1 MTKESR
7 THKSLL
13 NAKVN
18 LTFYLLS
25 LLLSFFSRKVFLDHL
40 GADFIGLTGTLQNI
54 LGFLNL
60 AELGVGASV
69 SYALYQ
75 PIAKGNR
82 EEISRIVSVFGCLY
96 RYIGCFVL
104 AAGIIVSAFF
114 PFMFQHTIFE
124 LGIIYFAF
132 FSLLTSSLIGY
143 FINYRSI
150 LLYADQKNYV
160 VTAYFQTAI
169 LIKTLVQ
176 MGLVCYTANLYL
188 WVSIELVYSFIHATI
203 LNWKIRR
210 TYPWLTAS
218 AAVGNRVRS
227 QYPEIVQKTKQVFV
241 HKMKDFLIQQSDQIM
256 IFAFV
261 SLKMVAYYSNYIL
274 VIGRIT
280 MLFTTMIGGIGAG
293 VGNLIAEGDK
303 EKIQRVF
310 GEMLFTHYVIA
321 GIVVFA
327 IYQGI
332 QPFIYLWLGQE
343 YLLSHPILILLLVN
357 AFIMLSRGAVDTF
370 NTACGNYHDTWSAW
384 VEAGIN
390 ISVTIFSC
398 IQWGLAGV
406 LIGKIASLV
415 PIIVIWKPLFLYR
428 TSFKRS
434 IWHYWKTAA
443 LTWLGFAIAFGI
455 ASYSSRLLPFD
466 PYHDFMQWTSYCVSL
481 TAFFVLLYVITLFL
495 FTQGAKDMT
504 HRVINTMLKNNR
516 MS

>member
-18 LTFYLLS
+18 LVFYFLALIV
-25 LLLSFFSRKVFLDHL
+25 SFFSRKIFLDHL
-40 GADFIGLTGTLQNI
+40 GADFMGLTGTLQNI

-75 PIAKGNR
+75 PIAKGNK
-82 EEISRIVSVFGCLY
+82 EEINRIVSVFGCLY
-96 RYIGCFVL
+96 RYIGGFVL

-114 PFMFQHTIFE
+114 PLMFRHTIFE
-124 LGIIYFAF
+124 LGIVYFAF
-132 FSLLTSSLIGY
+132 FSFLTSSLIGY

-150 LLYADQKNYV
+150 LLYADQKHYV

-169 LIKTLVQ
+169 LTKTLVQ
-176 MGLVCYTANLYL
+176 MALVYYTANLYL
-188 WVSIELVYSFIHATI
+188 WVSIELAYGFIHATI
-203 LNWKIRR
+203 LNWKIRQ
-210 TYPWLTAS
+210 TYPWL
-218 AAVGNRVRS
+218 AANAKIGKQVRS

-241 HKMKDFLIQQSDQIM
+241 HKMKDFLLQQSDQIL

-261 SLKMVAYYSNYIL
+261 SLKMVAYYGNYTL
-274 VIGRIT
+274 VIGRLT
-280 MLFTTMIGGIGAG
+280 MLFTTMMGGIVAG

-327 IYQGI
+327 VYQGI
-332 QPFIYLWLGQE
+332 QPFICLWLGEE

-370 NTACGNYHDTWSAW
+370 NVAFGNYHDTWSAW
-384 VEAGIN
+384 VEGGIN

-398 IQWGLAGV
+398 IHWGLAGV
-406 LIGKIASLV
+406 LIGKTASLV

-434 IWHYWKTAA
+434 IWHYWKNVT
-443 LTWLGFAIAFGI
+443 LMLLCFAIAFAVSAAI
-455 ASYSSRLLPFD
+455 ARLIPID
-466 PYHDFMQWTSYCVSL
+466 PYQGFLPWTAYCLISTSL
-481 TAFFVLLYVITLFL
+481 FSAIYVANLYISTE
-495 FTQGAKDMT
+495 GARSMV
-504 HRVINTMLKNNR
+504 RR
-516 MS
+516 MIKR

>member
-18 LTFYLLS
+18 LVFYFLALIV
-25 LLLSFFSRKVFLDHL
+25 SFFSRKIFLDHL

-75 PIAKGNR
+75 PIAKGDK

-96 RYIGCFVL
+96 RYIGGFVL
-104 AAGIIVSAFF
+104 AAGIVVSAFF
-114 PFMFQHTIFE
+114 PVIFRHTIFE
-124 LGIIYFAF
+124 MGIIYFAF
-132 FSLLTSSLIGY
+132 FSFLTSSLIGY
-143 FINYRSI
+143 FVNYRSI

-160 VTAYFQTAI
+160 VTAYFQTAM
-169 LIKTLVQ
+169 LVKLLVQ
-176 MGLVCYTANLYL
+176 MALVYHTGNLYL
-188 WVSIELVYSFIHATI
+188 WVAIELVYGFIYASI
-203 LNWKIRR
+203 LNWKIRK
-210 TYPWLTAS
+210 TYPWLSSNVAL
-218 AAVGNRVRS
+218 GRRLRG
-227 QYPEIVQKTKQVFV
+227 QYPEIVRKTKQVFV
-241 HKMKDFLIQQSDQIM
+241 HKMKDFLLQQSDQIL

-261 SLKMVAYYSNYIL
+261 SLKMVAYYGNYTL
-274 VIGRIT
+274 VIGRLT
-280 MLFTTMIGGIGAG
+280 MLFTTMMGGIVAG

-327 IYQGI
+327 VYQGI
-332 QPFIYLWLGQE
+332 QPFICLWLGDK

-370 NTACGNYHDTWSAW
+370 NVAFGNYHDTWSAW
-384 VEAGIN
+384 VEGGIN

-398 IQWGLAGV
+398 IHWGLAGV

-428 TSFKRS
+428 TSFHRS
-434 IWHYWKTAA
+434 IWHYWKNVT
-443 LTWLGFAIAFGI
+443 LMLLCFAIAF
-455 ASYSSRLLPFD
+455 AVSSAVARILPID
-466 PYHDFMQWTSYCVSL
+466 PYQGFLPWTAYCLISTSL
-481 TAFFVLLYVITLFL
+481 FSAIYVATLYISTE
-495 FTQGAKDMT
+495 GARSMV
-504 HRVINTMLKNNR
+504 RR
-516 MS
+516 MIKR

>member
-1 MTKESR
+1 MHHHKKAMTKESR

-25 LLLSFFSRKVFLDHL
+25 LLLSFFSRKMFLDHL
-40 GADFIGLTGTLQNI
+40 GADFIGLTGTLGNI

-96 RYIGCFVL
+96 RYIGYFVL

-114 PFMFQHTIFE
+114 PLMFQHTIFE

-188 WVSIELVYSFIHATI
+188 WVSIELVYSFIHASI
-203 LNWKIRR
+203 LNWKIQQA
-210 TYPWLTAS
+210 YPWLTAS
-218 AAVGNRVRS
+218 AAVGNKVRS

-241 HKMKDFLIQQSDQIM
+241 HKMKDFLLLQSDQIL

-261 SLKMVAYYSNYIL
+261 SLKMVAYYGNYTL
-274 VIGRIT
+274 VVGRIT
-280 MLFTTMIGGIGAG
+280 MLFTTMMGGIVAG
-293 VGNLIAEGDK
+293 VGNLVAEGDRQK
-303 EKIQRVF
+303 TYSVF
-310 GEMLFTHYVIA
+310 WELVFVHYMIA
-321 GIVVFA
+321 GIVVFGVF
-327 IYQGI
+327 IGV
-332 QPFIYLWLGQE
+332 QPFISLWLGNQ
-343 YLLSHPILILLLVN
+343 YLLSPTIVALLLLHT
-357 AFIMLSRGAVDTF
+357 FIMLSRGAVDTF

-384 VEAGIN
+384 VEGIIN
-390 ISVTIFSC
+390 ILVTLVTCSL
-398 IQWGLAGV
+398 WGLPGV
-406 LIGKIASLV
+406 LLGKIASLI

-428 TSFKRS
+428 TSFHRS
-434 IWHYWKTAA
+434 IWHYWKTIL
-443 LTWLGFAIAFGI
+443 LTLAGFSIAFL
-455 ASYSSRLLPFD
+455 AAFSCARLLPLN
-466 PYHDFMQWTSYCVSL
+466 PYQGFPQWAGYCLIL
-481 TAFFVLLYVITLFL
+481 TALFTLLYFL
-495 FTQGAKDMT
+495 SLLILNPGAK
-504 HRVINTMLKNNR
+504 TMLQR
-516 MS
+516 ICRW

>member
-18 LTFYLLS
+18 LVFYFLALIV
-25 LLLSFFSRKVFLDHL
+25 SFFSRKIFLDHL
-40 GADFIGLTGTLQNI
+40 GADFMGLTGTLQNI

-75 PIAKGNR
+75 PIAKGNK
-82 EEISRIVSVFGCLY
+82 EEINRIVSVFGCLY
-96 RYIGCFVL
+96 RYIGGFVL

-114 PFMFQHTIFE
+114 PLMFRHTIFE
-124 LGIIYFAF
+124 LGIVYFAF
-132 FSLLTSSLIGY
+132 FSFLTSSLIGY

-150 LLYADQKNYV
+150 LLYADQKHYV

-169 LIKTLVQ
+169 LTKTLVQ
-176 MGLVCYTANLYL
+176 MALVYYTANLYL
-188 WVSIELVYSFIHATI
+188 WVSIELAYGFIHATI
-203 LNWKIRR
+203 LNWKIRQ
-210 TYPWLTAS
+210 TYPWL
-218 AAVGNRVRS
+218 AANAKIGKQVRS

-241 HKMKDFLIQQSDQIM
+241 HKMKDFLLQQSDQIL

-261 SLKMVAYYSNYIL
+261 SLKMVAYYGNYTL
-274 VIGRIT
+274 VIGRLT
-280 MLFTTMIGGIGAG
+280 MLFTTMMGGIVAG

-327 IYQGI
+327 VYQGI
-332 QPFIYLWLGQE
+332 QPFICLWLGEE

-370 NTACGNYHDTWSAW
+370 NVAFGNYHDTWSAW
-384 VEAGIN
+384 VEGGIN

-398 IQWGLAGV
+398 IHWGLAGV

-434 IWHYWKTAA
+434 IWHYWKNVT
-443 LTWLGFAIAFGI
+443 LMLLCFAIAFAVSAAI
-455 ASYSSRLLPFD
+455 ARLIPID
-466 PYHDFMQWTSYCVSL
+466 PYQGFLPWTAYCLISTSL
-481 TAFFVLLYVITLFL
+481 FSAIYVATLYISTE
-495 FTQGAKDMT
+495 GARSMV
-504 HRVINTMLKNNR
+504 RR
-516 MS
+516 MIKR

>member
-18 LTFYLLS
+18 LVFYFLALIV
-25 LLLSFFSRKVFLDHL
+25 SFFSRKIFLDHL
-40 GADFIGLTGTLQNI
+40 GADFMGLTGTLQNI

-75 PIAKGNR
+75 PIAKGNK
-82 EEISRIVSVFGCLY
+82 EEINRIVSVFGCLY
-96 RYIGCFVL
+96 RYIGGFVL

-114 PFMFQHTIFE
+114 PLMFRHTIFE
-124 LGIIYFAF
+124 LGIVYFAF
-132 FSLLTSSLIGY
+132 FSFLTSSLIGY

-150 LLYADQKNYV
+150 LLYADQKHYV

-169 LIKTLVQ
+169 LTKTLVQ
-176 MGLVCYTANLYL
+176 MALVYYTANLYL
-188 WVSIELVYSFIHATI
+188 WVSIELAYGFIHATI
-203 LNWKIRR
+203 LNWKIRQ
-210 TYPWLTAS
+210 TYPWL
-218 AAVGNRVRS
+218 AANAKIGKQVRS

-241 HKMKDFLIQQSDQIM
+241 HKMKDFLLQQSDQIL

-261 SLKMVAYYSNYIL
+261 SLKMVAYYGNYTL
-274 VIGRIT
+274 VIGRLT
-280 MLFTTMIGGIGAG
+280 MLFTTMMGGIVAG

-327 IYQGI
+327 VYQGI
-332 QPFIYLWLGQE
+332 QPFICLWLGEE

-370 NTACGNYHDTWSAW
+370 NVAFGNYHDTWSAW
-384 VEAGIN
+384 VEGGIN

-398 IQWGLAGV
+398 IHWGLAGV

-428 TSFKRS
+428 TSFHRS
-434 IWHYWKTAA
+434 IWHYWKNVT
-443 LTWLGFAIAFGI
+443 LMLLCFAIAFAVSAAI
-455 ASYSSRLLPFD
+455 ARLIPIE
-466 PYHDFMQWTSYCVSL
+466 PYHGFLPWAAYCLISTSLFSAIYV
-481 TAFFVLLYVITLFL
+481 ANLYISTE
-495 FTQGAKDMT
+495 GARSMV
-504 HRVINTMLKNNR
+504 RR
-516 MS
+516 MIKR

>member
-1 MTKESR
+1 MSKESR

-25 LLLSFFSRKVFLDHL
+25 LLLSFFSRKMFLDHL
-40 GADFIGLTGTLQNI
+40 GADFIGLTGTLGNI

-96 RYIGCFVL
+96 RFIGCFVL

-114 PFMFQHTIFE
+114 PLMFQHTIFE

-203 LNWKIRR
+203 LNWKIRQ

-241 HKMKDFLIQQSDQIM
+241 HKIKDFLLQQSDQIM

-261 SLKMVAYYSNYIL
+261 SLKMVAYYGNYTL
-274 VIGRIT
+274 VIGRLT
-280 MLFTTMIGGIGAG
+280 MLFTTMMGGIVAG

-357 AFIMLSRGAVDTF
+357 AFIMLSRGTVDTF
-370 NTACGNYHDTWSAW
+370 NMAYGNYHDIWSAW

-398 IQWGLAGV
+398 IQWGVAGV
-406 LIGKIASLV
+406 LIG
-415 PIIVIWKPLFLYR
+415 
-428 TSFKRS
+428 
-434 IWHYWKTAA
+434 
-443 LTWLGFAIAFGI
+443 
-455 ASYSSRLLPFD
+455 
-466 PYHDFMQWTSYCVSL
+466 
-481 TAFFVLLYVITLFL
+481 
-495 FTQGAKDMT
+495 
-504 HRVINTMLKNNR
+504 
-516 MS
+516 

>member
-18 LTFYLLS
+18 LVFYFLALIV
-25 LLLSFFSRKVFLDHL
+25 SFFSRKIFLDHL

-75 PIAKGNR
+75 PIAKGDK

-96 RYIGCFVL
+96 RYIGGFVL
-104 AAGIIVSAFF
+104 AAGIVVSAFF
-114 PFMFQHTIFE
+114 PVIFRHTIFE
-124 LGIIYFAF
+124 MGIIYFAF
-132 FSLLTSSLIGY
+132 FSFLTSSLIGY
-143 FINYRSI
+143 FVNYRSI

-160 VTAYFQTAI
+160 VTAYFQTAM
-169 LIKTLVQ
+169 LVKLLVQ
-176 MGLVCYTANLYL
+176 MALVYHTGNLYL
-188 WVSIELVYSFIHATI
+188 WVAIELVYGFIYASI
-203 LNWKIRR
+203 LNWKIRK
-210 TYPWLTAS
+210 TYPWLSSNVAL
-218 AAVGNRVRS
+218 GRRLRG
-227 QYPEIVQKTKQVFV
+227 QYPEIVRKTKQVFV
-241 HKMKDFLIQQSDQIM
+241 HKMKDFLLQQSDQIL

-261 SLKMVAYYSNYIL
+261 SLKMVAYYGNYTL
-274 VIGRIT
+274 VIGRLT
-280 MLFTTMIGGIGAG
+280 MLFTTMMGGIVAG

-327 IYQGI
+327 VYQGI
-332 QPFIYLWLGQE
+332 QPFICLWLGDK

-370 NTACGNYHDTWSAW
+370 NVAFGNYHDTWSAW
-384 VEAGIN
+384 VEGGIN

-398 IQWGLAGV
+398 IHWGLAGV

-434 IWHYWKTAA
+434 IWHYWKNVT
-443 LTWLGFAIAFGI
+443 LMLLCFAIAF
-455 ASYSSRLLPFD
+455 AVSSAVARILPID
-466 PYHDFMQWTSYCVSL
+466 PYQGFLPWTAYCLISTSL
-481 TAFFVLLYVITLFL
+481 FSAIYVATLYISTE
-495 FTQGAKDMT
+495 GARSMV
-504 HRVINTMLKNNR
+504 RR
-516 MS
+516 MIKR

>member
-1 MTKESR
+1 MSKESR

-40 GADFIGLTGTLQNI
+40 GADFIGLTGTLGNI

-114 PFMFQHTIFE
+114 LLMFQHTIFE

-160 VTAYFQTAI
+160 VTACFQTTI

-203 LNWKIRR
+203 LNWKIRQ
-210 TYPWLTAS
+210 TYPWL
-218 AAVGNRVRS
+218 AAHATVGKQVRHR
-227 QYPEIVQKTKQVFV
+227 YPEIVRKTKQVFV
-241 HKMKDFLIQQSDQIM
+241 HKIKDFLLLQSDQIL
-256 IFAFV
+256 IFAFA
-261 SLKMVAYYSNYIL
+261 SLKMVAYYGNYTLI
-274 VIGRIT
+274 ITRIT
-280 MLFTTMIGGIGAG
+280 LLFNTMMGGVLAG

-303 EKIQRVF
+303 QKIYRVF
-310 GEMLFTHYVIA
+310 WEMLFVHYLVA
-321 GIVVFA
+321 GIIVFA
-327 IYQGI
+327 VYQGI
-332 QPFIYLWLGQE
+332 QPFICLWLGEE
-343 YLLSHPILILLLVN
+343 YLLSSTILLLLLVN
-357 AFIMLSRGAVDTF
+357 TFIMLSRGAVDLF
-370 NTACGNYHDTWSAW
+370 NNGYGNYHDTWSAW
-384 VEAGIN
+384 VEGVFN
-390 ISVTIFSC
+390 ISVTLITC
-398 IQWGLAGV
+398 YLWGLPGV

-428 TSFKRS
+428 AGFKRS
-434 IWHYWKTAA
+434 IGHYWKNVG
-443 LTWLGFAIAFGI
+443 LTMACFACSFVV
-455 ASYSSRLLPFD
+455 ASGCARLLPLN
-466 PYHDFMQWTSYCVSL
+466 PYHSFMEWVGYCLIL
-481 TAFFVLLYVITLFL
+481 TALFSLLYLSSLLLLTE
-495 FTQGAKDMT
+495 GARNMVQ
-504 HRVINTMLKNNR
+504 RVLR
-516 MS
+516 R

>member
-1 MTKESR
+1 
-7 THKSLL
+7 
-13 NAKVN
+13 
-18 LTFYLLS
+18 
-25 LLLSFFSRKVFLDHL
+25 
-40 GADFIGLTGTLQNI
+40 
-54 LGFLNL
+54 
-60 AELGVGASV
+60 
-69 SYALYQ
+69 
-75 PIAKGNR
+75 
-82 EEISRIVSVFGCLY
+82 
-96 RYIGCFVL
+96 
-104 AAGIIVSAFF
+104 
-114 PFMFQHTIFE
+114 MFQHTIFE

-176 MGLVCYTANLYL
+176 MGLVCYIANLYL

-203 LNWKIRR
+203 LNWKIRQ

-218 AAVGNRVRS
+218 AAVGNRERS

-241 HKMKDFLIQQSDQIM
+241 HKIKDFLLQQSDQIL

-261 SLKMVAYYSNYIL
+261 SLKMVAYYGNYTL
-274 VIGRIT
+274 VVGRLT
-280 MLFTTMIGGIGAG
+280 MLFTTMMGGIVAG
-293 VGNLIAEGDK
+293 VGNLVAEGDK

-343 YLLSHPILILLLVN
+343 YLLSHPILILLLTN
-357 AFIMLSRGAVDTF
+357 AFIMLSRGTVDTF
-370 NTACGNYHDTWSAW
+370 NMAYGNYHDTWSAW

-390 ISVTIFSC
+390 ISVTILSC

-415 PIIVIWKPLFLYR
+415 PIIVI
-428 TSFKRS
+428 
-434 IWHYWKTAA
+434 
-443 LTWLGFAIAFGI
+443 
-455 ASYSSRLLPFD
+455 
-466 PYHDFMQWTSYCVSL
+466 
-481 TAFFVLLYVITLFL
+481 
-495 FTQGAKDMT
+495 
-504 HRVINTMLKNNR
+504 
-516 MS
+516 

>member
-18 LTFYLLS
+18 LVFYFLALIV
-25 LLLSFFSRKVFLDHL
+25 SFFSRKIFLDHL
-40 GADFIGLTGTLQNI
+40 GADFMGLTGTLQNI

-75 PIAKGNR
+75 PIAKGNK
-82 EEISRIVSVFGCLY
+82 EEINRIVSVFGCLY
-96 RYIGCFVL
+96 RYIGGFVL

-114 PFMFQHTIFE
+114 PLMFRHTIFE
-124 LGIIYFAF
+124 LGIVYFAF
-132 FSLLTSSLIGY
+132 FSFLTSSLIGY

-150 LLYADQKNYV
+150 LLYADQKHYV

-169 LIKTLVQ
+169 LTKTLVQ
-176 MGLVCYTANLYL
+176 MALVYYTANLYL
-188 WVSIELVYSFIHATI
+188 WVSIELAYGFIHATI
-203 LNWKIRR
+203 LNWKIRQ
-210 TYPWLTAS
+210 TYPWL
-218 AAVGNRVRS
+218 AANAKIGKQVRS

-241 HKMKDFLIQQSDQIM
+241 HKMKDFLLQQSDQIL

-261 SLKMVAYYSNYIL
+261 SLKMVAYYGNYTL
-274 VIGRIT
+274 VIGRLT
-280 MLFTTMIGGIGAG
+280 MLFTTMMGGIVAG

-327 IYQGI
+327 VYQGI
-332 QPFIYLWLGQE
+332 QPFICLWLGEE
-343 YLLSHPILILLLVN
+343 YLLRHPILILLLVN

-370 NTACGNYHDTWSAW
+370 NVAFGNYHDTWSAW
-384 VEAGIN
+384 VEGGIN

-398 IQWGLAGV
+398 IHWGLAGV

-428 TSFKRS
+428 TSFHRS
-434 IWHYWKTAA
+434 IWHYWKNVT
-443 LTWLGFAIAFGI
+443 LMLLCFAIAFAVSAAI
-455 ASYSSRLLPFD
+455 ARLIPID
-466 PYHDFMQWTSYCVSL
+466 PYQGFLPWTAYCLISTSL
-481 TAFFVLLYVITLFL
+481 FSAIYVATLYISTE
-495 FTQGAKDMT
+495 GARSMV
-504 HRVINTMLKNNR
+504 RR
-516 MS
+516 MIKR

>member
-1 MTKESR
+1 MSKESR

-25 LLLSFFSRKVFLDHL
+25 LLLSFFSRKMFLNHL

-82 EEISRIVSVFGCLY
+82 DEICRIVSVFGSLY
-96 RYIGCFVL
+96 RYIGGFVL

-114 PFMFQHTIFE
+114 PLMFQHTIFE

-203 LNWKIRR
+203 LNWKIRQ

-241 HKMKDFLIQQSDQIM
+241 HKIKDFLLLQSD
-256 IFAFV
+256 
-261 SLKMVAYYSNYIL
+261 
-274 VIGRIT
+274 
-280 MLFTTMIGGIGAG
+280 
-293 VGNLIAEGDK
+293 
-303 EKIQRVF
+303 
-310 GEMLFTHYVIA
+310 
-321 GIVVFA
+321 
-327 IYQGI
+327 
-332 QPFIYLWLGQE
+332 
-343 YLLSHPILILLLVN
+343 
-357 AFIMLSRGAVDTF
+357 
-370 NTACGNYHDTWSAW
+370 
-384 VEAGIN
+384 
-390 ISVTIFSC
+390 
-398 IQWGLAGV
+398 
-406 LIGKIASLV
+406 
-415 PIIVIWKPLFLYR
+415 
-428 TSFKRS
+428 
-434 IWHYWKTAA
+434 
-443 LTWLGFAIAFGI
+443 
-455 ASYSSRLLPFD
+455 
-466 PYHDFMQWTSYCVSL
+466 
-481 TAFFVLLYVITLFL
+481 
-495 FTQGAKDMT
+495 
-504 HRVINTMLKNNR
+504 
-516 MS
+516 

>member
-18 LTFYLLS
+18 LVFYFLALIV
-25 LLLSFFSRKVFLDHL
+25 SFFSRKIFLDHL
-40 GADFIGLTGTLQNI
+40 GADFMGLTGTLQNI

-75 PIAKGNR
+75 PIAKGNK
-82 EEISRIVSVFGCLY
+82 EEINRIVSVFGCLY
-96 RYIGCFVL
+96 RYIGGFVL

-114 PFMFQHTIFE
+114 PLMFRHTIFE
-124 LGIIYFAF
+124 LGIVYFAF
-132 FSLLTSSLIGY
+132 FSFLTSSLIGY

-150 LLYADQKNYV
+150 LLYADQKHYV

-169 LIKTLVQ
+169 LTKTLVQ
-176 MGLVCYTANLYL
+176 MALVYYTANLYL
-188 WVSIELVYSFIHATI
+188 WVSIELAYGFIHATI
-203 LNWKIRR
+203 LNRKIRQ
-210 TYPWLTAS
+210 TYPWL
-218 AAVGNRVRS
+218 AANAKIGKQVRS

-241 HKMKDFLIQQSDQIM
+241 HKMKDFLLQQSDQIL

-261 SLKMVAYYSNYIL
+261 SLKMVAYYGNYTL
-274 VIGRIT
+274 VIGRLT
-280 MLFTTMIGGIGAG
+280 MLFTTMMGGIVAG

-310 GEMLFTHYVIA
+310 GEMLFTHYAIA

-327 IYQGI
+327 VYQGI
-332 QPFIYLWLGQE
+332 QPFICLWLGEE

-370 NTACGNYHDTWSAW
+370 NVAFGNYHDTWSAW
-384 VEAGIN
+384 VEGGIN

-398 IQWGLAGV
+398 IHWGLAGV
-406 LIGKIASLV
+406 LIGKTASLV

-434 IWHYWKTAA
+434 IWHYWKNVT
-443 LTWLGFAIAFGI
+443 LMLLCFAIAF
-455 ASYSSRLLPFD
+455 AVSSAAARLLPIE
-466 PYHDFMQWTSYCVSL
+466 PYHGFLPWAAYCLISTSLFSAIYVA
-481 TAFFVLLYVITLFL
+481 TLYISTE
-495 FTQGAKDMT
+495 GARSMV
-504 HRVINTMLKNNR
+504 RR
-516 MS
+516 MIKR

>member
-13 NAKVN
+13 NTKVN

-25 LLLSFFSRKVFLDHL
+25 LLLSFFSRKMFLDHL

-82 EEISRIVSVFGCLY
+82 EKISRIVSVFGCLY
-96 RYIGCFVL
+96 RYIGGFVL

-114 PFMFQHTIFE
+114 PLMFQHTIFE

-150 LLYADQKNYV
+150 LLYADQKHYV

-169 LIKTLVQ
+169 LTKTLVQ
-176 MGLVCYTANLYL
+176 MVLVYYTANLYL
-188 WVSIELVYSFIHATI
+188 WVSIELAYGFIHATI
-203 LNWKIRR
+203 LNWKIRQ
-210 TYPWLTAS
+210 TYPWLS
-218 AAVGNRVRS
+218 ANAKTGKQVRS

-241 HKMKDFLIQQSDQIM
+241 HKIKDFLIQQSDQIL

-261 SLKMVAYYSNYIL
+261 SLKMVAYYGNYTL
-274 VIGRIT
+274 VIGRLT
-280 MLFTTMIGGIGAG
+280 MLFTTMMGGIVAG

-303 EKIQRVF
+303 ERIQRVF

-327 IYQGI
+327 VYQGI
-332 QPFIYLWLGQE
+332 QPFICLWLGEE
-343 YLLSHPILILLLVN
+343 YLLSHTILILLLVN

-384 VEAGIN
+384 VEGGIN

-398 IQWGLAGV
+398 IHWGLAGV

-434 IWHYWKTAA
+434 IWHYWKTVG
-443 LTWLGFAIAFGI
+443 LTWLGFAIAFVI
-455 ASYSSRLLPFD
+455 ASYSSRFLPFD
-466 PYHDFMQWTSYCVSL
+466 PYHDFLQWAGYCVVL
-481 TAFFVLLYVITLFL
+481 TALFTLLYVMTLFL
-495 FTQGAKDMT
+495 FTQGAQDMT
-504 HRVINTMLKNNR
+504 YRVINTILKKKP
-516 MS
+516 